1 MSRPSK
7 FVQGTRP
14 TAGREKGVGDASMWP
29 RAKAQPV
36 SAFLDT
42 SRAESFAIQ
51 QTRPVFERVNSIF
64 GMGCHLDRSL
74 EQWITMVTLL
84 HPRLS
89 LIFSLLSLP
98 RFRWSNEWLSET
110 NCSSFKLRNGE
121 LLSSSSV
128 LVIIR
133 NPRRG
138 ILLVNFFPRI
148 SRIGDR
154 DLLLRIRG
162 GYRWKRVL
170 LSF

>member
-64 GMGCHLDRSL
+64 GVGCHLDRSL

-98 RFRWSNEWLSET
+98 RFRWSNEWPSET
-110 NCSSFKLRNGE
+110 NCSSSYAMASYSPRRV
-121 LLSSSSV
+121 SSSLYQILEGGYSWLISFREFLE
-128 LVIIR
+128 LVIEI
-133 NPRRG
+133 
-138 ILLVNFFPRI
+138 FCW
-148 SRIGDR
+148 
-154 DLLLRIRG
+154 IRG